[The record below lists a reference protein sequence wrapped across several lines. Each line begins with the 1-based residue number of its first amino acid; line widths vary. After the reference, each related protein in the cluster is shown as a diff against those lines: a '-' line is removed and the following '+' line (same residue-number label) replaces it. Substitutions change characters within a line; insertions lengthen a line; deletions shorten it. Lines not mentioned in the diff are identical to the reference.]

1 MGIFVSIRSVLQR
14 VFAND
19 IVKAAALVVL
29 FSWFLINRSAWLAMN
44 DPDVWWHMR
53 SGEWILQHHQLPH
66 TDPFSITGVGK
77 PWVAY
82 SWPFGVV
89 IFEIA
94 RNWDL
99 LGIVAFTY
107 FCWLAIGIALF
118 ALIRSELKNFWWS
131 VALTLPA
138 TGIILRNVA
147 PRPGM
152 ITLLF
157 FLLTLNILL
166 RARRGQTQ
174 WLWLLPVLIWI
185 WANVH
190 IQFIY
195 GLFLIGVF
203 AIEPLLN
210 RIFHAQE
217 APSIPAR
224 KIWPVLAVCLVATV
238 LNPYGLGPYRVIVD
252 FLKEPKQ
259 IIFITE
265 FHSMS
270 FGEWMHYAVLLITLG
285 AGVALGRMK
294 RLEPLWIVLL
304 VWAAV
309 IGFRMER
316 DIWVITFI
324 ALTVIAHS
332 LAQTREPHK
341 EDRRLWLG
349 AALGVLVIAVGML
362 HLQTN
367 NAHLRSIV
375 ADQYPLGAV
384 AYIHEHHLQGPIFND
399 FDWGGFL
406 IYALPEFKV
415 TIDSRTNVHGQDEI
429 ERCLRTWQV
438 WPEWKTDP
446 LLNQANLVIGSP
458 KYALVSVL
466 KLDPKWKVVFDDGVA
481 VVFERVR
488 TGG

>member
-1 MGIFVSIRSVLQR
+1 MGTSIKSALRR
-14 VFAND
+14 VASND
-19 IVKAAALVVL
+19 VVKAAALILL
-29 FSWFLINRSAWLAMN
+29 FTWFLFNRPTWSVMN

-66 TDPFSITGVGK
+66 TDPFSLTGAGK

-89 IFEIA
+89 IFQIA

-107 FCWLAIGIALF
+107 AAWLSIGLALF
-118 ALIRSELKNFWWS
+118 ALIRSELKSFWWS

-152 ITLLF
+152 ITILF

-195 GLFLIGVF
+195 GLFIIGVF

-210 RIFHAQE
+210 RIFRAQE
-217 APSIPAR
+217 VTTIPAR
-224 KIWPVLAVCLVATV
+224 KIWPVLLVCVVATV
-238 LNPYGLGPYRVIVD
+238 LNPYGLGPYRVIID

-259 IIFITE
+259 IKFITE
-265 FHSMS
+265 FHSMA
-270 FGEWMHYAVLLITLG
+270 FDVWMHYAVLLITLG

-294 RLEPLWIVLL
+294 KFEPLWIVLL

-349 AALGVLVIAVGML
+349 AALGVLVISVGML

-367 NAHLRSIV
+367 NAHLRSLV

-415 TIDSRTNVHGQDEI
+415 TIDGRTNIHGQDEI
-429 ERCLRTWQV
+429 ERSLRTWQV
-438 WPEWKTDP
+438 WPEWNTDP
-446 LLNQANLVIGSP
+446 LLAQANLVIGSP
-458 KYALVSVL
+458 KYALVNVL
-466 KLDPKWKVVFDDGVA
+466 KLDPKWKLVFDDGVA
-481 VVFERVR
+481 VVFERVKQ
-488 TGG
+488 

>member
-1 MGIFVSIRSVLQR
+1 MGTFVSIRSALR
-14 VFAND
+14 RLFAND

-29 FSWFLINRSAWLAMN
+29 FSWFLFNRSTWLAMN

-53 SGEWILQHHQLPH
+53 SGEWILNHHQLPR
-66 TDPFSITGVGK
+66 TDPFSITGAGK

-89 IFEIA
+89 IYEIA
-94 RNWDL
+94 KNWDL

-107 FCWLAIGIALF
+107 ASWVAIGLALF
-118 ALIRSELKNFWWS
+118 ALLRTELKSFWWS
-131 VALTLPA
+131 VGLTLPA
-138 TGIILRNVA
+138 TGIILRNVS

-152 ITLLF
+152 ITILF
-157 FLLTLNILL
+157 FLLVLNILV
-166 RARRGQTQ
+166 RARRGQTH

-195 GLFLIGVF
+195 GLFVIGVF

-210 RIFHAQE
+210 RIFGARDL
-217 APSIPAR
+217 PTIPAR
-224 KIWPVLAVCLVATV
+224 KVWPVLAVSVVTTV
-238 LNPYGLGPYRVIVD
+238 LNPYGLGPYWVIFD

-259 IIFITE
+259 IVFITE

-270 FGEWMHYAVLLITLG
+270 FGMWMHYAVLLITLG

-294 RLEPLWIVLL
+294 KIEPLWVVLL

-324 ALTVIAHS
+324 ALTMIAHS
-332 LAQTREPHK
+332 LAQTREPQK

-349 AALGVLVIAVGML
+349 TAAAVLVVVVMVFQFGPS
-362 HLQTN
+362 N
-367 NAHLRSIV
+367 VHLRALV
-375 ADQYPLGAV
+375 ADKYPLGAV

-415 TIDSRTNVHGQDEI
+415 TIDGRTNVHGQDEI
-429 ERCLRTWQV
+429 ERSLRTWQV
-438 WPEWKTDP
+438 WPEWNTDP
-446 LLNQANLVIGSP
+446 LLAQANLVIGSP
-458 KYALVSVL
+458 KYALISVL

-481 VVFERVR
+481 VVIERVR
-488 TGG
+488 Q